1 MPTPKAASSRGGGFL
16 PGASGE
22 VRARHVAALIVVQL
36 CYAGYHVISKVA
48 LKGGVN
54 RYVFCAYRDGVAVA
68 ALFAFDL
75 AVRCARACRGPSDH
89 PAHARGGTS
98 HHAHASLHDRAGGTV
113 PWGPMSVL
121 ALLGV
126 FLNQLFFL
134 KGLALT
140 SPVVAGALQLCIPVF
155 TWLVALAL
163 GDESVSL
170 GTRDGRL
177 KLAGVALCVTGALI
191 TSFHQGDVA
200 IPGRDL
206 DRRTARAILTD
217 AADAT
222 IADSDTDSDASR
234 AYHRAVGVCFLLGNC
249 ACMAAYLTLQQRVL
263 ARYPHPREVTHWT
276 YALGGA
282 MMAAAAA
289 AAEPPWLSGRV
300 SQWILTG
307 PEWRGVL
314 YGGVVASGFN
324 YTVMTWVN
332 GAVGASVVAMFLPL
346 QPVAAAALGWVFL
359 GDAVYSGTLAGG
371 AAIAAGLASVTAGR
385 AAGAKDAKERARTLL
400 PRTRSADVL
409 Q

>member
-1 MPTPKAASSRGGGFL
+1 MPTPKAASSRGGGFF
-16 PGASGE
+16 PASGSGE
-22 VRARHVAALIVVQL
+22 VRGRHVAALIVVQL
-36 CYAGYHVISKVA
+36 CYAGYHVVGKLA

-54 RYVFCAYRDGVAVA
+54 RYVFCAYRDVVAVA

-75 AVRCARACRGPSDH
+75 AVRCARACRGPSDQ

-98 HHAHASLHDRAGGTV
+98 RHASLHDRAGGTV

-163 GDESVSL
+163 GDESVSII
-170 GTRDGRL
+170 TRDGRL
-177 KLAGVALCVTGALI
+177 KLAGVALCVTGAMI
-191 TSFHQGDVA
+191 TSFYQGAVA
-200 IPGRDL
+200 VPGRDL
-206 DRRTARAILTD
+206 DRRTARAILVD
-217 AADAT
+217 AAT
-222 IADSDTDSDASR
+222 TNPDSYRDS
-234 AYHRAVGVCFLLGNC
+234 YHRAVGVCFLLGNC
-249 ACMAAYLTLQQRVL
+249 ACMAAYLTLQQRML

-282 MMAAAAA
+282 MMVAAAA
-289 AAEPPWLSGRV
+289 AAEPPWRSDRV
-300 SQWILTG
+300 SRWILTES
-307 PEWRGVL
+307 EWRGVL

-371 AAIAAGLASVTAGR
+371 VAIAAGLASVTAGR
-385 AAGAKDAKERARTLL
+385 AAGTKDAVERARVLL
-400 PRTRSADVL
+400 PRTKSADVL